1 MKRKILIIA
10 GEVSGDQH
18 AADLVGELKKFDGEI
33 EFAGIGGDR
42 LAAEGVH
49 LHYHLSQLA
58 VLGFSEIVKHLPFIR
73 KVLKHMKQELKG
85 GVQAVILVDYPGF
98 NLRVARL
105 AREAGVPVIYYISP
119 QLWAWGEKR
128 VEKMRRYV
136 DLLLVLFR
144 FEVEFYRRHGITAH
158 FVGHPLIDQIPAE
171 ADSAEFR
178 RAHDLPLLRLTPYPA
193 RGIMRGSQD
202 PWGGSSAGRASR
214 SQCEGREFDPPPVH
228 QEHFHS
234 SPNCGPASAHIGP
247 CQCLRDI

>member
-98 NLRVARL
+98 NLRVA
-105 AREAGVPVIYYISP
+105 
-119 QLWAWGEKR
+119 
-128 VEKMRRYV
+128 
-136 DLLLVLFR
+136 
-144 FEVEFYRRHGITAH
+144 
-158 FVGHPLIDQIPAE
+158 
-171 ADSAEFR
+171 
-178 RAHDLPLLRLTPYPA
+178 
-193 RGIMRGSQD
+193 
-202 PWGGSSAGRASR
+202 
-214 SQCEGREFDPPPVH
+214 
-228 QEHFHS
+228 
-234 SPNCGPASAHIGP
+234 
-247 CQCLRDI
+247 